1 MKLATWF
8 GTAAA
13 MSFLAHTADAQ
24 AAGAKSRSAGFYL
37 GGAIEGDGFRRG
49 GAGGASPVTKSG
61 GGAGALIG
69 YGFNPRWSLY
79 SQFDVAHVATSDAP
93 SHRPVYAL
101 LDLGT
106 RIHFRT
112 GPHVVVPFAQV
123 GFTGHVEFDKTG
135 DIVSSSSGGG
145 VSVGGGFNAHFN
157 PAFAFSTAV
166 TWTFGNFSSFKVDKR
181 TVDLDPVKVT
191 TTRLHL
197 GLVWFP
203 RG

>member
-1 MKLATWF
+1 
-8 GTAAA
+8 
-13 MSFLAHTADAQ
+13 
-24 AAGAKSRSAGFYL
+24 
-37 GGAIEGDGFRRG
+37 
-49 GAGGASPVTKSG
+49 
-61 GGAGALIG
+61 LIG
-69 YGFNPRWSLY
+69 YGFTPRWSLY
-79 SQFDVAHVATSDAP
+79 SQFDVTRVATSDAP
-93 SHRPVYAL
+93 DHRPVFAV

-123 GFTGHVEFDKTG
+123 GLTGQVEFDKVG

-145 VSVGGGFNAHFN
+145 LSVGGGFNAHFN
-157 PAFAFSTAV
+157 PAWAFSTAV
-166 TWTFGNFSSFKVDKR
+166 TWTFGNFSSFKVDHE

-191 TTRLHL
+191 TARLHL